1 MGKKKKKAQKKGKIQ
16 VKPEQD
22 TEVAGYSLG
31 NALQSAKKTETT
43 LQTLLKGVS
52 EGDGFV
58 YPKKETH
65 RIKPQLSHE
74 SKRIIAETYV
84 LEDVPITEQLL
95 VKKGARTP
103 IMMKDK
109 PTQPPITSTKVEP
122 SFIKKE
128 NIYERLTEFFEGL
141 LNGYTE
147 RYNRWENSISG
158 ILGIIRK
165 MRKITKKNTEDLVES
180 IKNLYEKIQIN
191 LEQFKIKRKEVE
203 KVAGV
208 DIESMSNEFKR
219 VLGMLELQI
228 KEYQLKKVVDD
239 YIHEQKQI
247 TY

>member
-16 VKPEQD
+16 EIPEQD
-22 TEVAGYSLG
+22 IEDAGYSLG
-31 NALQSAKKTETT
+31 NSLQSAKKTETT

-58 YPKKETH
+58 YPKKETQ

-74 SKRIIAETYV
+74 SKRRIAETYV
-84 LEDVPITEQLL
+84 LEDVPISEQLL
-95 VKKGARTP
+95 FKTGARTP
-103 IMMKDK
+103 ITMKDEL
-109 PTQPPITSTKVEP
+109 TRPPIPSTKAEP

-128 NIYERLTEFFEGL
+128 NIYERLTEFFEDL
-141 LNGYTE
+141 LNGYTD

-158 ILGIIRK
+158 ILGILRK

-191 LEQFKIKRKEVE
+191 LEQFKVKRKEVE

-239 YIHEQKQI
+239 YIHEQKQLI
-247 TY
+247 

>member
-1 MGKKKKKAQKKGKIQ
+1 MAKKKKKEKKIRVVEKSQQ
-16 VKPEQD
+16 VE
-22 TEVAGYSLG
+22 AASLG
-31 NALQSAKKTETT
+31 DALKSANKTETT

-58 YPKKETH
+58 YPKKESQ

-84 LEDVPITEQLL
+84 LEDVPITEQRLI
-95 VKKGARTP
+95 KKDTRTP
-103 IMMKDK
+103 ITMKDI
-109 PTQPPITSTKVEP
+109 PTQLPTTSTKAKP

-128 NIYERLTEFFEGL
+128 NIYERLAEFFEDI

-158 ILGIIRK
+158 ILGILRK
-165 MRKITKKNTEDLVES
+165 MRKITKKNTEDLVDS
-180 IKNLYEKIQIN
+180 IKNLYEKIQLN
-191 LEQFKIKRKEVE
+191 LEQFKVKRKEVE

-208 DIESMSNEFKR
+208 DIESMSNELRR

-228 KEYQLKKVVDD
+228 KEYQLKKIVDD
-239 YIHEQKQI
+239 YVHAKKQLI
-247 TY
+247 